1 MENIIEYCKSGNALH
16 IRKVSPE
23 IKETILK
30 IIPYT
35 IKKYTDENNIYRIRA
50 IEMMDILTKPD
61 FENQC
66 VDKIKGLKWTGNSCY
81 LDSVLICLF
90 AVKCNFI
97 DEYIL
102 NSELLKRRGTLMDC
116 FLSDKLSD
124 DEKSSLDLENRK
136 NIQNELKNISD
147 NIRNGKKQKC
157 STLRKYLKNCRGAK
171 LFSGKRMAESG
182 EFLTYLF
189 NIFDTNVA
197 TKKTITYGTNNMNI
211 CPLEKELVLTSTIID
226 NKASVIHFIPSDNI
240 RLLSKKKYY
249 ELRSFLTIKDDSGEL
264 GEGNQYKDDNGRL
277 YKRRI
282 TYNTIIDTP
291 YLVFRVDRLWL
302 NSFYQI
308 KIIPSQIITLANLNQ
323 FALSSIIVFRRLHYT
338 CYFRCG
344 NKWYYYDDTDNDI
357 ELIGSYNSMLNTKKF
372 PNIITNGTVYFYTK
386 M

>member
-1 MENIIEYCKSGNALH
+1 MENIIEYCKTGNTLP

-23 IKETILK
+23 IKETLLK
-30 IIPYT
+30 ITPYT
-35 IKKYTDENNIYRIRA
+35 IKKYTDENNIYRVRA
-50 IEMMDILTKPD
+50 IEIMDILTKPE
-61 FENQC
+61 FEDQC

-102 NSELLKRRGTLMDC
+102 NYELVKRSGTLMTS
-116 FLSDKLSD
+116 FVRTFTRS
-124 DEKSSLDLENRK
+124 
-136 NIQNELKNISD
+136 
-147 NIRNGKKQKC
+147 
-157 STLRKYLKNCRGAK
+157 LRKYLKNCSGAK
-171 LFSGKRMAESG
+171 LFSGTRMAESG
-182 EFLTYLF
+182 EFLAYFF

-211 CPLEKELVLTSTIID
+211 CPLEKELVLTSTITD
-226 NKASVIHFIPSDNI
+226 NKSSVIHFIPSDNI

-264 GEGNQYKDDNGRL
+264 GEGNQYKDDNGHL

-282 TYNTIIDTP
+282 TYNTIINTP

-372 PNIITNGTVYFYTK
+372 PNIITNGTVYFYSK